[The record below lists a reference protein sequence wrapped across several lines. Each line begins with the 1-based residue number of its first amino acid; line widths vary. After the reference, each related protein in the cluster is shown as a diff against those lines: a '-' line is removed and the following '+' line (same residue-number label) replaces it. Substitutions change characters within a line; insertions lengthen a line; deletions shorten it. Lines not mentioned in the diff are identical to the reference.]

1 MVEIKQQLLQLET
14 TCFLQVTQSVELLKS
29 NLTPGFLLYVCLYL
43 ETINL
48 LNQIMLFYL
57 IIFLRQLG

>member
-14 TCFLQVTQSVELLKS
+14 TCFLQVTQYIELLKS
-29 NLTPGFLLYVCLYL
+29 NLTPGFLRYVCLYL
-43 ETINL
+43 VTINL

-57 IIFLRQLG
+57 IILG